1 MITLTFNSTSRTVKI
16 TDEKKD
22 ILHTFNEVPT
32 VQVRDGFYEVMQS
45 ASFSDKET
53 KIPVCRLP
61 IALTL
66 MLIER

>member
-1 MITLTFNSTSRTVKI
+1 MITLTFNSTTRVVKI
-16 TDEKKD
+16 TDEKKTV
-22 ILHTFNEVPT
+22 LYTFNDVPT

-45 ASFSDKET
+45 TSFNEKES